1 MADTPK
7 HLRVADAELERLKI
21 THAIEVEDKKLA
33 DDHEEKEFNHKVY
46 WTSCC
51 LKMDRR
57 AVSYFGQMSFSAA
70 IIAFC
75 ISILAT
81 NQDCATFS
89 RYSPLLTFVIGC
101 WMPQPSLK
109 SD

>member
-7 HLRVADAELERLKI
+7 HLRVADPELERLKI
-21 THAIEVEDKKLA
+21 THAIEVEDKKIA

-57 AVSYFGQMSFSAA
+57 AVSYFGQMSFSAV

-75 ISILAT
+75 ITIS
-81 NQDCATFS
+81 NKS
-89 RYSPLLTFVIGC
+89 RLRNL
-101 WMPQPSLK
+101 Q
-109 SD
+109 